1 MKQQLATLF
10 LATATL
16 LITTV
21 FSPAAFAHGGHGAS
35 TSIHSFLHIE
45 YIVLLVVIGIAGYL
59 FKLLR
64 DR

>member
-21 FSPAAFAHGGHGAS
+21 FSPAAFAHGGHVANESVHG
-35 TSIHSFLHIE
+35 FLHIE
-45 YIVLLVVIGIAGYL
+45 HIVLLIVIGVAGYL
-59 FKLLR
+59 VKSLR
-64 DR
+64 EK